1 MDTHIINIQ
10 MIAESSGDI
19 LTSDELAREAGAEF
33 CVNAGT

>member
-10 MIAESSGDI
+10 MSAESSGDI

-33 CVNAGT
+33 CVNADT